1 MIGKITTWLVIRT
14 GLKGPELLFALT
26 LLFILLVGT
35 KLALSY
41 QSSIEDRVISDIAL
55 QSAEEVARVKERQH
69 QVNLDVLNQ
78 WIEIRDTYREQ
89 QKTLVDTSYLEFY
102 VQQKT
107 PQSIEEGEIKG
118 NTIEKAVENVTPTK
132 ERTNV
137 PTYTKPTDSQLDV
150 LHRGLWDNYCLA
162 ISNEDPDC

>member
-1 MIGKITTWLVIRT
+1 MIGKITTWLIIRT
-14 GLKGPELLFALT
+14 GLKGPELLFVLA

-41 QSSIEDRVISDIAL
+41 QENIEDRVISDIAR
-55 QSAEEVARVKERQH
+55 QSAEDVVRVQEQQH
-69 QVNLDVLNQ
+69 QVDLNVVER

-89 QKTLVDTSYLEFY
+89 QKAIVDTSYLEFY
-102 VQQKT
+102 VQQHA
-107 PQSIEEGEIKG
+107 PQPVDEGVEEEN
-118 NTIEKAVENVTPTK
+118 NTEKAVDNVTPTK
-132 ERTNV
+132 EHTNV
-137 PTYTKPTDSQLDV
+137 STFTTPTDNQLDA